1 MCAAP
6 GADAIGHR
14 PPFPMTPVRHTQ
26 VRRLAVLLASL
37 AALLVLPAAAPAA
50 SKFQIDGRGW
60 GHGIGMSQ
68 YGAYGY
74 AQHGWGYRQ
83 ILGHYYSGTDLS
95 KVSGRTVRVLLQS
108 APSTIRF
115 TNAVAA
121 GDRRLQPGTTYAAVR
136 KGAKVELRSPAGRKL
151 ESFTTVMRVTGSGGT
166 LKVLGA
172 QAGGVANGRYRGA
185 MEFRVGSFSGISAI
199 NAVALESY
207 IRGVVPSE
215 MPAGWASEALKTQAV
230 AARTYAIT
238 TGKNGAG
245 FDQYATTASQVYRGM
260 AAEQPT
266 TDAAIAAT
274 TGQVVTYNGS
284 PVVTYF
290 FSTSGGRTENVEF
303 SFLGAQAN
311 PWLRSVQDEYDAIS
325 PRHTWRF
332 KWSKKTAAW
341 KLRAYTR
348 GTFRG
353 IKVTRRGESPRI
365 VSAEVL
371 GSRGRVTVSG
381 PTLRRVLG
389 LYDTWAK
396 FTLVTTTAS
405 KPEPDTSG
413 GEGTT
418 ASDGGAVAAGMRGRS
433 AATRAEIAGRLY
445 PAPDHSP
452 LVVELRTGKRW
463 VAVGSVRLGDGGS
476 YRVAVT
482 RKGTYRVH
490 AGRITGPAVTVR

>member
-1 MCAAP
+1 V
-6 GADAIGHR
+6 
-14 PPFPMTPVRHTQ
+14 TSVRHTQ
-26 VRRLAVLLASL
+26 ARFTALATALL
-37 AALLVLPAAAPAA
+37 AALLALPASAPAA
-50 SKFQIDGRGW
+50 SKFQIDGHGW

-83 ILGHYYSGTDLS
+83 ILGHYYSGTQLS

-115 TNAVAA
+115 TNAVKA
-121 GDRRLQPGTTYAAVR
+121 GDRTLKPGTTYAAVR

-151 ESFTTVMRVTGSGGT
+151 ASFTTLMSVTGAGGT
-166 LKVLGA
+166 IKVLGA
-172 QAGGVANGRYRGA
+172 QQGGVSNGTYRGA
-185 MEFRVGSFSGISAI
+185 MEFRVGSFSGINAI

-215 MPAGWASEALKTQAV
+215 MPAGWATEALKTQAV

-238 TGKNGAG
+238 TGGNNAG

-260 AAEQPT
+260 AAEQASS
-266 TDAAIAAT
+266 DAAIAAT
-274 TGQVVTYNGS
+274 AGQVVAYNGN

-303 SFLGAQAN
+303 SFLGAQSN
-311 PWLRSVQDEYDAIS
+311 PWLRSVEDQYDSIS

-332 KWSKKTAAW
+332 KWTKKTAAA
-341 KLRAYTR
+341 KLKAYTR

-353 IKVTRRGESPRI
+353 IKVTRRGASPRI
-365 VSAEVL
+365 VSAQVL
-371 GSRGRVTVSG
+371 GSRGRVDVSG

-396 FTLVTTTAS
+396 FTLVTTTAT
-405 KPEPDTSG
+405 KPEPDTSSNAAA
-413 GEGTT
+413 GTT
-418 ASDGGAVAAGMRGRS
+418 ASDGGAVAAGVRGRS
-433 AATRAEIAGRLY
+433 ASSRAILAGRLY
-445 PAPDHSP
+445 PAPAHDA
-452 LVVELRTGKRW
+452 LVVERRTGRRW
-463 VAVGSVRLGDGGS
+463 VAVHSVRLGDGGS
-476 YRVAVT
+476 YRIAVT
-482 RKGTYRVH
+482 RAGTYRVH
-490 AGRITGPAVTVR
+490 AGRITGPTVTVR